1 MAPNVPTRAARVRAD
16 FGGNAKAGAATPG
29 RTSLTSALCFVLGGT
44 IAMPLP
50 AGTQPA
56 SAQGLRRDGQQTPA
70 ARAGW
75 PCGARLDPSYFQV
88 TEGSGGHLLLL
99 APAEIGDAASLL
111 AAFDGHRQTIFRLAG
126 SINPGVHEFRVP
138 IDSTV
143 DSVVFSI
150 SVQCLQAASVARPSG
165 APLTG
170 GDGVTDLSNFQA
182 ERMLIV
188 QRPEPGVWTIRAA
201 GNGVAGV
208 MVQARS
214 ALAIADL
221 QFAAAGTTA
230 FTRVPSAGV
239 ENVVKIALGG
249 PAADVTA
256 SIVNAASRRLAPLE
270 LTAGDTE
277 GSYVGRFTPG
287 AQGFRVM
294 IEGKTTDG
302 VPFQRVHAP
311 LFTVAR

>member
-1 MAPNVPTRAARVRAD
+1 MSSLLVNAVVAAAVLALPLST
-16 FGGNAKAGAATPG
+16 GAQ
-29 RTSLTSALCFVLGGT
+29 SA
-44 IAMPLP
+44 
-50 AGTQPA
+50 
-56 SAQGLRRDGQQTPA
+56 SGLRRDTQQTSR
-70 ARAGW
+70 ARGGW

-88 TEGSGGHLLLL
+88 SEGSGGHLLLL
-99 APAEIGDAASLL
+99 APAEIGDAAALL
-111 AAFDGHRQTIFRLAG
+111 AAFSDHRQTIFRLAG

-143 DSVVFSI
+143 ESVVFSI
-150 SVQCLQAASVARPSG
+150 SVQCLQTASVTRPSG
-165 APLTG
+165 TPLTG
-170 GDGVTDLSNFQA
+170 DDGVTDLSNFQA

-188 QRPEPGVWTIRAA
+188 QRPEAGVWTIRAS
-201 GNGVAGV
+201 GSGVAGI

-214 ALAIADL
+214 TLAITDL
-221 QFAAAGTTA
+221 QFAAVDSTA

-239 ENVVKIALGG
+239 ENVVRIGLSG

-256 SIVNAASRRLAPLE
+256 SIVNAAFRRIAPLT

-277 GSYVGRFTPG
+277 GSYVARFTPG

-294 IEGKTTDG
+294 VEGKDAGG

-311 LFTVAR
+311 LFTPAR

>member
-1 MAPNVPTRAARVRAD
+1 MMS
-16 FGGNAKAGAATPG
+16 
-29 RTSLTSALCFVLGGT
+29 RT
-44 IAMPLP
+44 
-50 AGTQPA
+50 A
-56 SAQGLRRDGQQTPA
+56 SAFVGAIVLAVAPWTAAQDRQQTTS

-75 PCGARLDPSYFQV
+75 PCGARLDPSHFQV

-99 APAEIGDAASLL
+99 APAEIADSAALL
-111 AAFDGHRQTIFRLAG
+111 TAFGNHRETIFRLAG
-126 SINPGVHEFRVP
+126 AINPGVHEFRVP

-143 DSVVFSI
+143 ESVVFSI
-150 SVQCLQAASVARPSG
+150 SVQCLQTAGVTRPSG
-165 APLTG
+165 APLTA

-188 QRPEPGVWTIRAA
+188 QRPEAGVWILRAS
-201 GNGVAGV
+201 GSGIAGV

-214 ALAIADL
+214 PLALADL
-221 QFAAAGTTA
+221 QFAAAGSTV
-230 FTRVPSAGV
+230 FSPVPSPGV
-239 ENVVKIALGG
+239 ENVVKINISG
-249 PAADVTA
+249 AATDVQGA
-256 SIVNAASRRLAPLE
+256 IVNAAFRRIAPLT

-294 IEGKTTDG
+294 IEGKTPDG

-311 LFTVAR
+311 LFTAAR